1 MPTSLVLTVIGSD
14 QPGLVE
20 AVAQTVAAHGGSW
33 ESSRMSRLAGFFA
46 GILEVSVPAEASAS
60 LFKALHELEE
70 RGLRVV
76 VEDARGDSEISA
88 YRELCLEL
96 VGQDRRYLGGIG
108 GCRGQCC
115 GTIDGVLERPDVRGA
130 SLQCDGSASPSDLE
144 LRG

>member
-1 MPTSLVLTVIGSD
+1 
-14 QPGLVE
+14 
-20 AVAQTVAAHGGSW
+20 
-33 ESSRMSRLAGFFA
+33 MSRLAGFFA

-96 VGQDRRYLGGIG
+96 VGQDRPGIVRDISAG
-108 GCRGQCC
+108 LAAA
-115 GTIDGVLERPDVRGA
+115 GVNVVELSTEC
-130 SLQCDGSASPSDLE
+130 SSAPMSGEPLFSATARLHHPISNSVDE
-144 LRG
+144 LRETLEKIAGNLMVDISIAEAKD